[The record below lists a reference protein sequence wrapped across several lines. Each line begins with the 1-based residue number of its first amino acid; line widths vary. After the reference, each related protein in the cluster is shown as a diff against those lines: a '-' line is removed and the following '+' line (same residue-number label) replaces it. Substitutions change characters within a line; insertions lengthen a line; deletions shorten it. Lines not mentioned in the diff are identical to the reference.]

1 MLVNAA
7 SRPSSRGAERVNRQG
22 AKNAKEKSNTQI
34 VCSLDWLISYFES
47 VPLLFCHLAWRSW
60 RLGGEFPRMN
70 FKLTIQ
76 YDGTDFHGWQMQ
88 DELRTVQGEL
98 TRALSLIEGSPVVVH
113 GSGRTD
119 AGVHAEGQVA
129 SVHLQKDITPEKLRA
144 AINGNVG
151 KDVRVIEAEAAT
163 DDFHA
168 RYSALGKTYLYRTV
182 NGPVMSPFW
191 LRYAH
196 HEARPLDLERMSECA
211 QLFLG
216 THDWSA
222 FSSAQSDSE
231 TRSRTITQL
240 RVVERR
246 DERAQARI
254 VEITTSADGF
264 LRYMVRSIAGTL
276 LAVGRDEIDKQTVAR
291 AIREGDR
298 SLAGAT
304 APACGLTLL
313 SVRYE

>member
-1 MLVNAA
+1 
-7 SRPSSRGAERVNRQG
+7 
-22 AKNAKEKSNTQI
+22 
-34 VCSLDWLISYFES
+34 
-47 VPLLFCHLAWRSW
+47 
-60 RLGGEFPRMN
+60 MN
-70 FKLTIQ
+70 FKLTLQ

-88 DELRTVQGEL
+88 GDLRTVQGEL
-98 TRALSLIEGSPVVVH
+98 TKAVSLIEGREVTVH

-129 SVHLQKDITPEKLRA
+129 SVDLQKEITPEKLRS

-151 KDVRVIEAEAAT
+151 KDVRLIEANVVDPE
-163 DDFHA
+163 FHA
-168 RYSALGKTYLYRTV
+168 RYSALGKTYLYRVV

-196 HEARPLDLERMSECA
+196 HEARALNLEQMQRTTES
-211 QLFLG
+211 FLG
-216 THDWSA
+216 THDWTA
-222 FSSAQSDSE
+222 FASAQSDSE
-231 TRSRTITQL
+231 TKVRTLTRL
-240 RVVERR
+240 TVTRKW
-246 DERAQARI
+246 DERGRCHI
-254 VEITTSADGF
+254 IEMRMSADGF

-276 LAVGRDEIDKQTVAR
+276 LAAGRGELDAEHIAR
-291 AIREGDR
+291 AINEGDR